1 MRKFYLALLLMI
13 SATIVILPS
22 VKAVSESNEKHQQF
36 TVSEQGYS
44 LSLPNEYT
52 LQKEEDGKDIL
63 FSTKTPY
70 TWMRIEVLSGKE
82 STSKSYLDHSKEL
95 FDDQFGKSLKISSTS
110 LFIQPVVFAST
121 SGIKKETAKLY
132 VLRETKGHPALKI
145 TMITA
150 KNSDDEKKLISIV
163 NSVKTHE

>member
-1 MRKFYLALLLMI
+1 MQKFYLTFLLMI
-13 SATIVILPS
+13 SGTMVIMPS
-22 VKAVSESNEKHQQF
+22 VKAISENNEKHQPF

-44 LSLPNEYT
+44 ISLPDEYT

-63 FSTKTPY
+63 FSNKTPY

-82 STSKSYLDHSKEL
+82 STSKSYLNRSKKL
-95 FDDQFGKSLKISSTS
+95 FDNQFGKSLKTSSKP
-110 LFIQPVVFAST
+110 LFIQPVLFAST
-121 SGIKKETAKLY
+121 TESKKETAKLY

-145 TMITA
+145 TMVTA
-150 KNSDDEKKLISIV
+150 KNSNDEKKLISIV

>member
-1 MRKFYLALLLMI
+1 MI
-13 SATIVILPS
+13 SGTMVILPS
-22 VKAVSESNEKHQQF
+22 VKAISESNQKHQQL

-44 LSLPNEYT
+44 LSLPGEYT

-70 TWMRIEVLSGKE
+70 TWMRIEVLSEKE

-121 SGIKKETAKLY
+121 SGSKKETAKLY

-145 TMITA
+145 TMVTA
-150 KNSDDEKKLISIV
+150 RNSDDEKKLISIV